1 MVLPNAWAVS
11 ESAPMTN
18 RVCFSSWTM
27 LCTALLVAVLW
38 APQADAGAIQ
48 IGAEDDWYPYTAL
61 RDGEI
66 TGMSV
71 DIVKAAFAATS
82 TDIQLVS
89 FPYSRCMQLA
99 LRGQIAACF
108 NTSPNSQI
116 AQDYLLPAQPLFSES
131 ILLWARNDNAKPLKS
146 LDQLVGKT
154 VAVTNGYEY
163 GAEFDSDTRIKRIM
177 VRKDLNGF
185 LMLQRAR
192 VDYMLAFRGT
202 ALQLFEEQPELRG
215 QFIPVMTVHRPD
227 LYLSFSRHHP
237 EAESLLKRFDQG
249 MRLIESDGR
258 YQTIIDTW
266 RNKQNAAK

>member
-1 MVLPNAWAVS
+1 MAPPDIRAAS
-11 ESAPMTN
+11 EPAPMTH
-18 RVCFSSWTM
+18 RVSISNWTS
-27 LCTALLVAVLW
+27 LCAALLVAVLGVSRVH
-38 APQADAGAIQ
+38 AEAIQ

-71 DIVKAAFAATS
+71 DIVKAAFAATG
-82 TDIQLVS
+82 TDIELIS

-108 NTSPNSQI
+108 NTSPNPQI
-116 AQDYLLPAQPLFSES
+116 AQEYQLPAHPLFSES
-131 ILLWARNDNAKPLKS
+131 ILLWARNDNAKALNS

-163 GAEFDSDTRIKRIM
+163 GADFDNDTRLKRIM

-185 LMLQRAR
+185 LMLQRSR

-202 ALQLFEEQPELRG
+202 ALQLFEERPELRG

-258 YQTIIDTW
+258 YQSIIDTW

>member
-1 MVLPNAWAVS
+1 
-11 ESAPMTN
+11 MTH
-18 RVCFSSWTM
+18 RVYCSSWTT
-27 LCTALLVAVLW
+27 LCTALLFAVLGLSRV
-38 APQADAGAIQ
+38 QAESIQ

-66 TGMSV
+66 QGMSV
-71 DIVKAAFAATS
+71 DIVKAAFAATG
-82 TDIQLVS
+82 TDVQLES

-99 LRGQIAACF
+99 LRGQIVACF
-108 NTSPNSQI
+108 NTSPNPKI
-116 AQDYLLPAQPLFSES
+116 AEEYRLPKHPLFREA
-131 ILLWARNDNAKPLKS
+131 ILLWARNDNTTPVTS
-146 LDQLVGKT
+146 LDQLVGKS

-163 GAEFDSDTRIKRIM
+163 GAAFDNDSRLSRIL

-202 ALQLFEEQPELRG
+202 ALQLFEEHPELRG

-227 LYLSFSRHHP
+227 IYLSFSRHHP
-237 EAESLLKRFDQG
+237 KADELLERFDQG

-258 YQTIIDTW
+258 YQQIIDTW
-266 RNKQNAAK
+266 RNKQTAAP

>member
-1 MVLPNAWAVS
+1 
-11 ESAPMTN
+11 MTH
-18 RVCFSSWTM
+18 RVYFSSWTT
-27 LCTALLVAVLW
+27 LCAALLVAALGISR
-38 APQADAGAIQ
+38 AQAEPIQ

-66 TGMSV
+66 AGMSV
-71 DIVKAAFAATS
+71 DIVKAAFAATG

-89 FPYSRCMQLA
+89 FPYTRCMQLA
-99 LRGQIAACF
+99 LRGQIVACF
-108 NTSPNSQI
+108 NTSPNAQI
-116 AQDYLLPAQPLFSES
+116 AADYRLPTHPLFSES
-131 ILLWARNDNAKPLKS
+131 VLLWARNDSAKPVS
-146 LDQLVGKT
+146 NLDQLVGKT

-163 GAEFDSDTRIKRIM
+163 GADFDNDTRLSRIM

-185 LMLQRAR
+185 LMLQRSR

-202 ALQLFEEQPELRG
+202 ALQLFEEHPELRG

-237 EAESLLKRFDQG
+237 DAENLLKRFDQG
-249 MRLIESDGR
+249 MRVIESDGR
-258 YQTIIDTW
+258 YQQIIDTW